1 MSWGGGEASTSG
13 GGVSQY
19 TGLPELVLITG
30 LIVVLG
36 SIICYYAF
44 RNYSRTHQR
53 SMAFL
58 GIGFILISAGS
69 ALSWWGFWS
78 IGWTAVECQLG
89 TVAVSTAGFVSII
102 YALRTRAG

>member
-1 MSWGGGEASTSG
+1 MSWVGGGASTSG
-13 GGVSQY
+13 GGGVEY
-19 TGLPELVLITG
+19 TGLPELVVITG

-36 SIICYYAF
+36 AIVCYYAF
-44 RNYSRTHQR
+44 RNYQRDHQR

-58 GIGFILISAGS
+58 GIGFLLISAGS

-78 IGWTAVECQLG
+78 LGWTAIECQLG